1 MTRVE
6 FKLAMPKRGSWD
18 NKWSGD
24 GKNYTLTRDV
34 DDAQAVKLDG
44 RTWTYFWSDGW
55 SVEVSACLVQDSAAQ
70 KPSQGFQGY
79 GWMVDSILRHDKI
92 YADHERPPL

>member
-24 GKNYTLTRDV
+24 GKNFTLTRDV
-34 DDAQAVKLDG
+34 DDAQAAQLAG
-44 RTWTYFWSDGW
+44 RTWTYFWADGW
-55 SVEVSACLVQDSAAQ
+55 SAEVSARVVQDSVELQ
-70 KPSQGFQGY
+70 PSHGFKGY
-79 GWMVDSILRHDKI
+79 SWMVDSILLHDKI
-92 YADHERPPL
+92 FADHERPPL